1 MCKFY
6 EYSVLEVE
14 LLHLSHCITAINRYE
29 FGFLAWLPIPLLHI
43 RPWIVISLKLTTE
56 LVVCSGKCV

>member
-14 LLHLSHCITAINRYE
+14 LQLLSLCVTTIHRYE
-29 FGFLAWLPIPLLHI
+29 FGFHSPFAL
-43 RPWIVISLKLTTE
+43 
-56 LVVCSGKCV
+56 

>member
-14 LLHLSHCITAINRYE
+14 LQRLSLCVTTIHRYE
-29 FGFLAWLPIPLLHI
+29 FGFHPPFAL
-43 RPWIVISLKLTTE
+43 
-56 LVVCSGKCV
+56 